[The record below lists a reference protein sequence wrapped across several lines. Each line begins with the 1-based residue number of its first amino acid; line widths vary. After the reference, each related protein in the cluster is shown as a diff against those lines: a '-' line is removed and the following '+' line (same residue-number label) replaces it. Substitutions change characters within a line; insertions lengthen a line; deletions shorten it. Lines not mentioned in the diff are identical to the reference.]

1 MTVSFLIGCWRKVSR
16 RRKSFAAGFIST
28 SPDCRRRPR
37 NSTIFSTPHSALESL
52 VHKLSEPTRIT
63 EEFDAYAPDLVITD
77 IKMPEMD
84 GIELVERLRSHLSR
98 DTCLPILVLTGSP
111 EPRHKRCAR
120 AVVTQYL
127 KGDRH
132 RVVIASDG
140 GEALQ
145 RVMSE
150 HFDLVTTDHGMPGMS
165 GVQLADSVR
174 RIALAKRVILLTGF
188 AHGPAQQPASVNCV
202 LKKTLVPDELRAAM
216 QSLGKGVGERVPAA
230 GDVLP
235 SGV

>member
-1 MTVSFLIGCWRKVSR
+1 
-16 RRKSFAAGFIST
+16 
-28 SPDCRRRPR
+28 
-37 NSTIFSTPHSALESL
+37 
-52 VHKLSEPTRIT
+52 
-63 EEFDAYAPDLVITD
+63 
-77 IKMPEMD
+77 
-84 GIELVERLRSHLSR
+84 
-98 DTCLPILVLTGSP
+98 
-111 EPRHKRCAR
+111 
-120 AVVTQYL
+120 L

-174 RIALAKRVILLTGF
+174 RIALAKHVILLTGF

-230 GDVLP
+230 GVGLP
-235 SGV
+235 AGV